1 MSCAMGSLS
10 HIHEAA
16 VAAQFQ
22 ARAAQVHAGPP
33 SIERAL
39 ERAEARL
46 PKDASGAPSKYG
58 GILAPLSA
66 VRTLGADAMFYMQA
80 IQVPAAPVGP
90 RP

>member
-1 MSCAMGSLS
+1 MGSLS
-10 HIHEAA
+10 HIHDDSTRRLWPRSS
-16 VAAQFQ
+16 
-22 ARAAQVHAGPP
+22 RAAQVHAGPP

-46 PKDASGAPSKYG
+46 PKDASGAPYKYG